1 MNPDHFQ
8 RVKSLFESALD
19 LPEADRAGFLHQSCP
34 TDPNL
39 RDEVLRL
46 LAEHASTP
54 AGFLAPPGPETL
66 LDRAAQ
72 SLASHSPSYAG
83 QLLVGR
89 YLVEREIGRGGS
101 GVVYLAR
108 DQQLHA
114 RPVVLKFLHA
124 AFEDHDRVRLKFHHE
139 IEALSRLNHPAVVGV
154 LDVGD
159 APDGRSFLVMEYVAG
174 LTLRSRLR
182 EGPLPFPEAAP
193 IVAILCE
200 ALQAAHSSG
209 IIHRDI
215 KPENIIL
222 PPQSENIPA
231 KLIDFGI
238 AKVQTPAH
246 DATTDTLS
254 VIGTIHYMAPEQ
266 LMGQSIP
273 QSDIYSL
280 GTVSYEMLTA
290 RRPFSPETP
299 FELYELQKSGKITP
313 PSRLRNDIPAAASH
327 AILRALSF
335 LPENRQQSP
344 HAFAA
349 EFQAKEKFRLVHP
362 TPRHWTAALAILL
375 LLLTAGVWFLA
386 GRGWGSYDPVITYD
400 APWNLEDFGFRP
412 RLDVVEHVAP
422 NPEHTGYEAVR
433 LLTSEQGYYYH
444 KLTHAQAY
452 AAVRKGWTLEATMQ
466 AIQGAVCA
474 GIELTP
480 AGGRYDI
487 CLIRDAPDHQVALL
501 ATEIGRA
508 LDGPRFALSDANPA
522 WHNYQLKFDPHA
534 RSARLLVDGVE
545 RLVNY
550 RGHREFLEGW
560 GLTLGTMAYR
570 TASAEA
576 RFKRARFEINP

>member
-1 MNPDHFQ
+1 MTPERFQ

-19 LPEADRAGFLHQSCP
+19 LPEADRAGFIHQSCP

-54 AGFLAPPGPETL
+54 TGFLAPPSPETL

-72 SLASHSPSYAG
+72 SLAAHSPSCEG

-108 DQQLHA
+108 DRRLHA
-114 RPVVLKFLHA
+114 RHVVLKFLHSS
-124 AFEDHDRVRLKFHHE
+124 FDDHDHIRLKFRHE

-154 LDVGD
+154 LDVGQS
-159 APDGRSFLVMEYVAG
+159 PDGRSFLVMEYVDG
-174 LTLRSRLR
+174 VTLRSRLR
-182 EGPLPFPEAAP
+182 EGPLSFPEAAP
-193 IVAILCE
+193 IVAILCD
-200 ALQAAHSSG
+200 ALQAAHASG

-222 PPQSENIPA
+222 SPQGENIPA

-238 AKVQTPAH
+238 AKVQTPAY
-246 DATTDTLS
+246 DATTDTLA
-254 VIGTIHYMAPEQ
+254 VLGTIHYMAPEQ
-266 LMGQSIP
+266 LMGQSLP

-280 GTVSYEMLTA
+280 GAVSYEMLTA

-299 FELYELQKSGKITP
+299 FELYELQKAGKITP
-313 PSRLRNDIPAAASH
+313 PSRLRKDIPAAASH

-335 LPENRQQSP
+335 HPENRQPSP

-349 EFQAKEKFRLVHP
+349 EFQAKEKFRLARP
-362 TPRHWTAALAILL
+362 TPRHWASALAILFL
-375 LLLTAGVWFLA
+375 LIAAAWFLA
-386 GRGWGSYDPVITYD
+386 GRGWASYDPVIAYD

-412 RLDVVEHVAP
+412 RLDVVEHVAQ
-422 NPEHTGYEAVR
+422 NPERTGYEAIR

-487 CLIRDAPDHQVALL
+487 CLIRDAPNHQVGLL
-501 ATEIGRA
+501 TTEIGRA
-508 LDGPRFALSDANPA
+508 LDGPHFALPDVSPA
-522 WHNYQLKFDPHA
+522 WHNYRLEFNPHA

-545 RLVNY
+545 RLANY
-550 RGHREFLEGW
+550 RGHREYLEGW

-570 TASAEA
+570 TATAEA

>member
-1 MNPDHFQ
+1 MTPERFQ
-8 RVKSLFESALD
+8 RVKSVFDAALD
-19 LPEADRAGFLHQSCP
+19 LPEAERAAFVNQSCP

-54 AGFLAPPGPETL
+54 TGFLAPPSPETL

-72 SLASHSPSYAG
+72 SLSSQSPSCEG

-108 DQQLHA
+108 DRRLHA
-114 RPVVLKFLHA
+114 RHVVLKFLHA
-124 AFEDHDRVRLKFHHE
+124 SCEDHGDILLKFRHE

-154 LDVGD
+154 LDVGQ

-182 EGPLPFPEAAP
+182 QGPLPFPEAAP
-193 IVAILCE
+193 IVAILCD

-222 PPQSENIPA
+222 PPQGENIPA

-238 AKVQTPAH
+238 AKVQTPAYG
-246 DATTDTLS
+246 ATTDTIAGL
-254 VIGTIHYMAPEQ
+254 GTIHYMAPEQ
-266 LMGQSIP
+266 LMGQSLP

-280 GTVSYEMLTA
+280 GAVSYEMLTG
-290 RRPFSPETP
+290 RRPFSPKTP
-299 FELYELQKSGKITP
+299 FELYELQKAGKITP
-313 PSRLRNDIPAAASH
+313 PSRLRKDIPAAPSH

-335 LPENRQQSP
+335 RPENRQPSP

-349 EFQAKEKFRLVHP
+349 EFQAKEKFRLARP
-362 TPRHWTAALAILL
+362 TPRLWASALAILL
-375 LLLTAGVWFLA
+375 LLTAAVWFLS
-386 GRGWGSYDPVITYD
+386 GRGWASYDPVIAYF
-400 APWNLEDFGFRP
+400 APQNLEDFGFRP
-412 RLDVVEHVAP
+412 RLDVVEHVAR
-422 NPEHTGYEAVR
+422 NQERTGYDAIR
-433 LLTSEQGYYYH
+433 LLSSDQGYYYH
-444 KLTHAQAY
+444 KLTRAQAY
-452 AAVRKGWTLEATMQ
+452 AAVRKGWKFEATMQ
-466 AIQGAVCA
+466 AIQGAACA

-480 AGGRYDI
+480 AGDRYDM
-487 CLIRDAPDHQVALL
+487 CLIRDASQRQVALV
-501 ATEIGRA
+501 ATQIGSA
-508 LDGPRFALSDANPA
+508 LDGPRFTLPEAEPA
-522 WHNYQLKFDPHA
+522 WHNYRLEFDPRTH
-534 RSARLLVDGVE
+534 SARFLIDGVE
-545 RLVNY
+545 HVANY

-560 GLTLGTMAYR
+560 GLTLGTAVYR
-570 TASAEA
+570 TDTAEA